1 MSRARKIVSAR
12 ELDLLRRLLTER
24 TEELERTNERLFI
37 ANQVKAEFLA
47 HMSREFQR
55 PLDYIVEFATC
66 LRDGVM
72 GAVSREQ
79 RIGLETIISR
89 GQGIQRLLERVLA
102 LCNSDLGTAVFLP
115 KEFPVDEPLTR
126 VLDQLSETAARQGI
140 AIVAQRD
147 ETVGTITADEGKFT
161 FIIDELLTNAL
172 HFSDRGG
179 TITVALRPVAARN
192 DAEPGF
198 LEIRVEDQGRGI
210 NEDELEHIFKSF
222 EGGAGIA
229 AGPGS
234 LGIGLALVKHFVE
247 LHGGTISV
255 RSEAGKGSVFTV
267 LLPEKGPPDRLLR
280 TPQVL
285 VAAGSDEL
293 LQPLLARLRG
303 EGYAP
308 LIARDGLEALDKGVS
323 LAPDLCILALAL
335 PELGGIDVCFRLKS
349 HERSKQIPVMIIA
362 PLRERSI
369 AIRSAQAGAD
379 GFFAFPGESRELLL
393 KAKSLI
399 AQKFN
404 YDFLKRNYE
413 IATSEAFTDSLT
425 TLFNRRQFWLSLDH
439 ELARAHRYRRSCS
452 LAMIDIDFFKQYND
466 RHGHLQGD
474 EVLKAAAALFCSSI
488 RHSDIV
494 ARYGGE
500 EFVVIMPETDRE
512 LALVVGEKL
521 RHAVAEHLFP
531 FRETQPG
538 GKLTVSVGIA
548 TFPDDAR
555 TGRDLVAAADRA
567 LYCAKQ
573 RGRNRVEGCVSE
585 PAAGDRSGG

>member
-1 MSRARKIVSAR
+1 MARRKIVSAR

-24 TEELERTNERLFI
+24 TEELERANERLFI
-37 ANQVKAEFLA
+37 ANQVKSEFLA

-72 GAVSREQ
+72 GEVSRRQ
-79 RIGLETIISR
+79 RIGLETIIAR
-89 GQGIQRLLERVLA
+89 GRGIQRLLERVLA
-102 LCNSDLGTAVFLP
+102 LCNSDLGMAVFLP
-115 KEFPVDEPLTR
+115 KEFPVRESLAR
-126 VLDQLSETAARQGI
+126 VLGQLGEAADKRGI
-140 AIVAQRD
+140 TLTVERD
-147 ETVGTITADEGKFT
+147 AAVGTITADEGKFT
-161 FIIDELLTNAL
+161 FIVEELLTNAL
-172 HFSDRGG
+172 RFSEPGG
-179 TITVALRPVAARN
+179 TVTISLCPTAAPDPATPRY
-192 DAEPGF
+192 
-198 LEIRVEDQGRGI
+198 LEIRVADQGRGI
-210 NEDELEHIFKSF
+210 TEDELEHIFKSF
-222 EGGAGIA
+222 EGGAGA

-247 LHGGTISV
+247 LHGGSITV
-255 RSEAGKGSVFTV
+255 RSHPGAGSVFTV

-285 VAAGSDEL
+285 VAVAEDEL
-293 LQPLLARLRG
+293 LQPLIARLRG

-308 LIARDGLEALDKGVS
+308 LIARDGREALDKGIS
-323 LAPDLCILALAL
+323 LAPDLCILSLSL
-335 PELGGIDVCFRLKS
+335 PEMGGIDVCFRLKS
-349 HERSKQIPVMIIA
+349 HERSKQIPVVIIA
-362 PLRERSI
+362 PLRERSMT
-369 AIRSAQAGAD
+369 IRSAQAGAD
-379 GFFAFPGESRELLL
+379 GFFAFPDEGRELLL
-393 KAKSLI
+393 TAKSLI

-439 ELARAHRYRRSCS
+439 ELARAHRYGRSCS

-474 EVLKAAAALFCSSI
+474 EVLKAAATLFCNSI

-500 EFVVIMPETDRE
+500 EFVVIMPETGRE

-521 RHAVAEHLFP
+521 RSAVAEYPFP
-531 FRETQPG
+531 SGDTQPG
-538 GKLTVSVGIA
+538 GRLTVSVGIA
-548 TFPDDAR
+548 TFPDDAL

-567 LYCAKQ
+567 LYRAKQ
-573 RGRNRVEGCVSE
+573 QGRNRVEVGDGAM
-585 PAAGDRSGG
+585 PAGDRPEG